1 MPVEKLK
8 NAIRDVVDFPVPGI
22 VFKDITPV
30 LSCPELFRSAI
41 TLMLASMSHLKVDKI
56 AGIDARG
63 FIFGAAM
70 AHELGVGFVPV
81 RKAGKLPWDCISESY
96 DLEYGTAK
104 LELHKDAIA
113 PGEGVVIV
121 DDLLA
126 TGGTAKAVTR
136 LFERL
141 DGRILQINFFAELA
155 FLPGRKALDGYA
167 VNSILQ
173 F

>member
-8 NAIRDVVDFPVPGI
+8 SAIRDVPDFPSPGI

-30 LSCPELFRSAI
+30 LANPELFRSAI
-41 TLMLASMSHLKVDKI
+41 SQMLESISHLEVDKI
-56 AGIDARG
+56 IGVDARG

-81 RKAGKLPWDCISESY
+81 RKAGKLPWDSISESY
-96 DLEYGTAK
+96 ELEYGTAE
-104 LELHKDAIA
+104 LELHKDAVA
-113 PGEGVVIV
+113 SGEAVVIV

-126 TGGTAKAVTR
+126 TGGTAKAVTN
-136 LFERL
+136 LLERL
-141 DGRILQINFFAELA
+141 GANILQISFFAELA
-155 FLPGRKALDGYA
+155 FLPGRKTLDGYS
-167 VNSILQ
+167 VNSILK